1 MTNIVLDE
9 YLWAEDA
16 LNECSLGEKPSVTL
30 CRVAKY
36 YKENGFTQ
44 QETIKKLETFV
55 LRCDSNISIPKW
67 SDSIEHAVK
76 MAFKY
81 TTIRIDRIPITV
93 EEINIIHD
101 NIKSSPQQRLAF
113 TLLVM
118 SKYWDIVREKN
129 DHWVNTKDKDLMN
142 MACIR
147 TSVKKQSE
155 MFAKLHSLGMI
166 QFASRV
172 DSLNTRVLFQG
183 GDEIAMYITDLR
195 NLGYQYLKYFGG
207 DFYECVNCGLITK
220 YVKKERGRMP
230 KYCPDCARDIHLR
243 QMVEA
248 VTLMRK
254 RQRNETC

>member
-9 YLWAEDA
+9 YLWAEEA
-16 LNECSLGEKPSVTL
+16 LNDLSLGDKPSVTL
-30 CRVAKY
+30 CRIAKY
-36 YKENGFTQ
+36 YKENGLTS
-44 QETIKKLETFV
+44 QEIVKKLESFI
-55 LRCDSNISIPKW
+55 LRCDSNASIPKW

-81 TTIRIDRIPITV
+81 GTIRIDKIPITV
-93 EEINIIHD
+93 EELNTIHD
-101 NIKSSPQQRLAF
+101 KVSSSPQQRLAF

-118 SKYWDIVREKN
+118 SKYWDIVRDTN

-183 GDEIAMYITDLR
+183 GDEIAMHITDLR
-195 NLGYQYLKYFGG
+195 NLGYQYLKYFCG
-207 DFYECVNCGLITK
+207 DFYECTNCGLI
-220 YVKKERGRMP
+220 VKRDSSKSNVGRKP
-230 KYCPDCARDIHLR
+230 KYCPDCAREIDLINR
-243 QMVEA
+243 INSVM
-248 VTLMRK
+248 
-254 RQRNETC
+254 RQRGKPTI